1 MCCLRKQYAIEIEKL
16 LRNVNPQRI
25 AGCEDIELNPYQAI
39 FDNLQYRVSDKT
51 LKRFEFLY
59 QVIKDKSMAE
69 LLEEN
74 FDFQVL
80 IADLENL
87 LKQETT
93 EG

>member
-1 MCCLRKQYAIEIEKL
+1 MCCLRKQYAIRIENL
-16 LRNVNPQRI
+16 LRTINSQRTM
-25 AGCEDIELNPYQAI
+25 GCEDIELQPYQAI
-39 FDNLQYRVSDKT
+39 FDDLQYRVSDRT

-59 QVIKDKSMAE
+59 QAIKDKSMAE

-87 LKQETT
+87 LEQETM